1 MDEHEGVEQMF
12 CLPTDS
18 AVELLKGGVPM
29 DKVVSQLGKS
39 AWQKVPLSQLGELN
53 AGDLGKITHLSHN
66 FSAAVQN
73 YLIGLEQAH
82 AAAGNGM

>member
-1 MDEHEGVEQMF
+1 MDEYEGAEQMF
-12 CLPTDS
+12 CLPTDG
-18 AVELLKGGVPM
+18 AVKLLKDGISM
-29 DKVVSQLGKS
+29 ADVVSQLGES

-73 YLIGLEQAH
+73 YLIGLEKAH